1 MAAIGA
7 SLTFAWLWTLFAG
20 KDVSW
25 DLVNHHVYLPFSLLS
40 GRFLADL
47 HAAGPQ
53 AYQNPL
59 GYLPFHALTLA
70 PVPAWVAGFVLAA
83 VHALCAWPLHR
94 LASRIWPSPGERL
107 WRALAVMA
115 ALLSPVYLITL
126 GTSSIDP
133 YSNLLLLSA
142 LAALWSTST
151 TAAVLAGMAVGLALT
166 LKLTNVVFAL
176 PLLVLAA
183 ARAWRGDWRPAQLA
197 WAVSAGVA
205 TLALTTGPWAWFLW
219 HQFGNPLYPL
229 FNTWFGSPYAPMDP
243 IRAVRFV
250 MQSPGD
256 LLARPFE
263 LALFRTYAATEAF
276 APDLRPAALLLAT
289 PPALWLAR
297 RRAAVEREPG
307 SQPVRATAALA
318 LFSLAAYVLWAWTSA
333 NLRYALPL
341 AALIG
346 LLMVRAVQSALPER
360 VARSALLLLL
370 LLQAVYF
377 GFEGEKRYTAVP
389 WDSGPWLV
397 VQPHPRLVNE
407 PFLHLSVGSLSLAA
421 IAPGLHHQGALVNVI
436 GQWSLPSDGPM
447 GEMLADR
454 RRAWEGRTRL
464 LFRAADGA
472 DTAPG
477 AEQFRQRID
486 RSVLRFGIEADWKD
500 CLPVVLASGLD
511 LVDPPAADATPA
523 ARPTGLRTLVLSC
536 GIRTSPGLSAAD
548 IAERD
553 RVDRVYERLESAC
566 PRLLSTRPW
575 VTDADIGAW
584 QRKYPN
590 TDLRLTISVAEGVW
604 LSHFR
609 SVNPSFLGSLAEVE
623 ASDGRAAC
631 QAASALIQFQ

>member
-1 MAAIGA
+1 
-7 SLTFAWLWTLFAG
+7 
-20 KDVSW
+20 
-25 DLVNHHVYLPFSLLS
+25 
-40 GRFLADL
+40 
-47 HAAGPQ
+47 
-53 AYQNPL
+53 
-59 GYLPFHALTLA
+59 
-70 PVPAWVAGFVLAA
+70 
-83 VHALCAWPLHR
+83 
-94 LASRIWPSPGERL
+94 
-107 WRALAVMA
+107 
-115 ALLSPVYLITL
+115 
-126 GTSSIDP
+126 
-133 YSNLLLLSA
+133 
-142 LAALWSTST
+142 
-151 TAAVLAGMAVGLALT
+151 
-166 LKLTNVVFAL
+166 
-176 PLLVLAA
+176 
-183 ARAWRGDWRPAQLA
+183 
-197 WAVSAGVA
+197 
-205 TLALTTGPWAWFLW
+205 
-219 HQFGNPLYPL
+219 
-229 FNTWFGSPYAPMDP
+229 
-243 IRAVRFV
+243 
-250 MQSPGD
+250 
-256 LLARPFE
+256 
-263 LALFRTYAATEAF
+263 
-276 APDLRPAALLLAT
+276 
-289 PPALWLAR
+289 
-297 RRAAVEREPG
+297 
-307 SQPVRATAALA
+307 
-318 LFSLAAYVLWAWTSA
+318 
-333 NLRYALPL
+333 
-341 AALIG
+341 
-346 LLMVRAVQSALPER
+346 VRAVQSALPER

-389 WDSGPWLV
+389 WDRGPWLV

-407 PFLHLSVGSLSLAA
+407 PFLH
-421 IAPGLHHQGALVNVI
+421 LVNVI

-511 LVDPPAADATPA
+511 PVDPPAADATPA